1 MPEKA
6 MKARTLEIAPAL
18 VVKTTGKECQA
29 MPWTLETQYT
39 SAERKM
45 TMGYLALYDGAGEY
59 IGRVADR
66 ADIVEAFKKCGL
78 VSKVSMEA

>member
-1 MPEKA
+1 
-6 MKARTLEIAPAL
+6 
-18 VVKTTGKECQA
+18 
-29 MPWTLETQYT
+29 
-39 SAERKM
+39 M